1 MENLNYRNC
10 NEELAIKIIGKL
22 TLEMPELEVNLPK
35 QLEVKRFKRNK
46 KKSIQK
52 LYRK

>member
-22 TLEMPELEVNLPK
+22 TLEMPELEVNLPINFTVTSSL
-35 QLEVKRFKRNK
+35 QFL
-46 KKSIQK
+46 
-52 LYRK
+52 